1 MSDGM
6 RWLLLFLIA
15 LPTAGCA
22 ARVRPHGPATGAARV
37 LESREGL
44 ASYYGRGFEGKVTA
58 SGVRFDAESMVAA
71 HPTYPFGTVL
81 RVTNLRNHRSIS
93 VRIVDRGPA
102 NGPRA
107 RGIIIDVS
115 QGAAQALGFIR
126 EGHAR
131 VRVEVLEWGRM
142 D

>member
-1 MSDGM
+1 M
-6 RWLLLFLIA
+6 RWLLLCLVA
-15 LPTAGCA
+15 LPAVGCA
-22 ARVRPHGPATGAARV
+22 ARVTPRGPVTGPATV

-44 ASYYGRGFEGKVTA
+44 ASYYGRGFDGKVTA
-58 SGVRFDAESMVAA
+58 SGVRFDAQSMVAA

-81 RVTNLRNHRSIS
+81 RVTNLRNHRSVG

-102 NGPRA
+102 SGPR
-107 RGIIIDVS
+107 GKGVIIDLS

-131 VRVEVLEWGRM
+131 VRVEVLEWGRIE
-142 D
+142 